1 VVSHSGKQ
9 PNPQIFR
16 SSVFRKFRKFMRQ
29 KLCSSNLPESPRQR
43 RQEMAFCLERG
54 QIVLVQQDTGVIVD
68 RLLTQKEV
76 AHQLGISERTL
87 ERHRVTG
94 TGPRWA
100 RLGRLVRYRVSDLE
114 QWVEASLRTSTSDLK
129 PRVLP

>member
-1 VVSHSGKQ
+1 VLSHFSKQ
-9 PNPQIFR
+9 PNPQICR
-16 SSVFRKFRKFMRQ
+16 SSVFRKLRKIMRR
-29 KLCSSNLPESPRQR
+29 KLYSSNLPESPRQR
-43 RQEMAFCLERG
+43 RQEVAFCLDPG
-54 QIVLVQQDTGVIVD
+54 QIVLVQGDIGAIVD
-68 RLLTQKEV
+68 KLLTQKEV

-129 PRVLP
+129 PRLP

>member
-1 VVSHSGKQ
+1 LYGKSIAAVIFKNRTRIITAKTARRGVLFGAG
-9 PNPQIFR
+9 PNSP
-16 SSVFRKFRKFMRQ
+16 
-29 KLCSSNLPESPRQR
+29 CSR
-43 RQEMAFCLERG
+43 
-54 QIVLVQQDTGVIVD
+54 DTGAVVEK
-68 RLLTQKEV
+68 LLTQKEV
-76 AHQLGISERTL
+76 AHRLGISERTL

-129 PRVLP
+129 LRVLP